1 MLELDRVGAAD
12 FLPLLHDTFR
22 LLIPDGASS
31 DLELMEVYE
40 SGRNRPRQER
50 SSFSLLFKGTRDKLL
65 PQEMY
70 RMEHATLGM
79 MDLMI
84 VPVREDQDGYY
95 YEAVFN

>member
-12 FLPLLHDTFR
+12 FSPLLHDIFR
-22 LLIPDGASS
+22 LATPDGASL
-31 DLELMEVYE
+31 DLELAEMYE
-40 SGRNRPRQER
+40 SGRNRPGQER

-65 PQEMY
+65 PQQMY
-70 RMEHATLGM
+70 RMEHATLGV